1 MEVSQC
7 KLAAYSKTVSE
18 ESISNILKYIVPRRD
33 QKMTAAATYKG
44 AAGGEGVQPL
54 WAADSKGQ
62 QSGQENEYF

>member
-1 MEVSQC
+1 
-7 KLAAYSKTVSE
+7 
-18 ESISNILKYIVPRRD
+18 
-33 QKMTAAATYKG
+33 MTAVATYKG